1 MIEPAAALAQWGK
14 WLNDSGSWRG
24 TTFSIEG
31 RYASD
36 PERYRFAEDAET
48 ARRRC
53 EVRYSPLI
61 ASQVEQ
67 MVNQLHQG
75 EKAALRARHVHYPH
89 LANEDIARRLAMSA
103 RAFDTL
109 LLAATVRFGRAW
121 REQSRKAA

>member
-24 TTFSIEG
+24 TAYSIEG

-48 ARRRC
+48 ARRRV

-67 MVNQLHQG
+67 LVNRLAPG

-89 LANEDIARRLAMSA
+89 LADEDIARRLAMSA

>member
-24 TTFSIEG
+24 TTYSIEG

-48 ARRRC
+48 ARRR
-53 EVRYSPLI
+53 VRVCYSLLI
-61 ASQVEQ
+61 ACQVEQ
-67 MVNQLHQG
+67 IVNQLPQG
-75 EKAALRARHVHYPH
+75 EKAVLRARHVHYPH
-89 LANEDIARRLAMSA
+89 LADEDVARRLAMSA

-109 LLAATVRFGRAW
+109 LLSASVRFGRMW
-121 REQSRKAA
+121 RRQYQEAA